1 MKKSISRLSAKKFKK
16 LFPITLKEYTEE
28 YKDWYEN
35 EKNNILS
42 VINKDDVVRINHIGS
57 TSIPN
62 LIAKPIIDIL
72 LEIDGS
78 CNLSKLLEDL
88 KKIGFGEEF
97 STKTENPLR
106 ILLGKGLSCD
116 GFADRVYFL
125 HVRYFGDWNELYFRD
140 YLIAHPEVANEYGC
154 LKKQILKDIDDG
166 KIKRIQ
172 NGQKNG
178 YSNAKLSFVEKVT
191 IDARR
196 EFKDRYKPNR

>member
-78 CNLSKLLEDL
+78 CNLSKLFEDL
-88 KKIGFGEEF
+88 KTIGFGEEL
-97 STKTENPLR
+97 STRKDPLQ
-106 ILLGKGLSCD
+106 ILLAKGLSYD

-125 HVRYFGDWNELYFRD
+125 HVRYFGNWSELYFRD

-154 LKKQILKDIDDG
+154 LKTQILEDIENG
-166 KIKRIQ
+166 KIERIQ
-172 NGQKNG
+172 NGQRNG
-178 YSNAKLSFVEKVT
+178 YSNAKLYFVEKVT
-191 IDARR
+191 IDAKN
-196 EFKDRYKPNR
+196 EFKDRYRPK